1 MSCLSGRMQLA
12 HNYSDGIVPDLHRV
26 PFSSIAGTYSGGK
39 HCRNIA
45 FANSIH
51 SLKKIVKL
59 CGKRFV
65 KQQYSAPAASYPC
78 KKAQPFGPWHC
89 GWGKASRGLAK
100 PDQKTGLP
108 PQFFTVRLQQDYNSS
123 NCWITAQNYCIIKA
137 ILYRTCMAA
146 ADSNRAKNRT
156 VFHPASAAFAARG
169 GYS

>member
-78 KKAQPFGPWHC
+78 KKAQPFGLWHC
-89 GWGKASRGLAK
+89 GWGKTSRGPAK
-100 PDQKTGLP
+100 PLPEPDQKKQVCS
-108 PQFFTVRLQQDYNSS
+108 PQLFTVRLQQDYNSS
-123 NCWITAQNYCIIKA
+123 NCWITAQKYCIIKA
-137 ILYRTCMAA
+137 IRKTYML
-146 ADSNRAKNRT
+146 NN
-156 VFHPASAAFAARG
+156 
-169 GYS
+169 